1 MQGLVITLWVI
12 NALVNGKNVMISSGV
27 ASGKDPHEKNR
38 PLFVCGKYR
47 FDFNKRTY
55 VMGIVN
61 VTPDSFYD
69 GGKFM
74 NPRAALDHAKRIVD
88 EGADIIDVGGEST
101 RPGADPVSLEEE
113 RDRVL
118 PLIEKLVQQVDVPVS
133 IDTTKVAI
141 AKSAVEAGAV
151 IINDISSFRFEPG
164 MAHLAAEHKVP
175 VVLMHMRGTPRTM
188 QNQVVYENP
197 IAEICNFLKE
207 RIAYA
212 ESAGID
218 PHQIIID
225 PGIGFGKSLPDGNLT
240 IIKNLA
246 ALKTLDKP
254 ILVGLSR
261 KAFIGHVLNLGV
273 EEREEGTA
281 AALAVAVNNGA
292 NLVRVHDVKKMKR
305 VVAMV
310 DAIVAVN

>member
-1 MQGLVITLWVI
+1 MIAHWVI
-12 NALVNGKNVMISSGV
+12 IALANGKDVMISSGV
-27 ASGKDPHEKNR
+27 ASERDPQEKNR
-38 PLFVCGKYR
+38 PLFVCGKHR

-61 VTPDSFYD
+61 VTPDSFSD
-69 GGKFM
+69 GGTFM
-74 NPRAALDHAKRIVD
+74 NPTAALDHAKRIVD

-101 RPGADPVSLEEE
+101 RPGAEPVSLEEE
-113 RDRVL
+113 RKRVL
-118 PLIEKLVQQVDVPVS
+118 PLIEQLVHQVDVPVS

-141 AKSAVEAGAV
+141 AESALKAGALM
-151 IINDISSFRFEPG
+151 INDISSFRFEPE

-188 QNQVVYENP
+188 QHQAVGENP
-197 IAEICNFLKE
+197 IAEIFDFLKE
-207 RIAYA
+207 RITYA
-212 ESAGID
+212 EAAGID
-218 PHQIIID
+218 PQQIIID
-225 PGIGFGKSLPDGNLT
+225 PGIGFGKSLPDGNLS
-240 IIKNLA
+240 IIKNLSA
-246 ALKTLDKP
+246 FKTLGKP

-273 EEREEGTA
+273 GEREEGTA

-292 NLVRVHDVKKMKR
+292 RIVRVHDVRTMKR

>member
-1 MQGLVITLWVI
+1 MITLWVRT
-12 NALVNGKNVMISSGV
+12 ALVNGKDVMISSGV
-27 ASGKDPHEKNR
+27 ASERDPHHKNR
-38 PLFVCGKYR
+38 PLFGCGKYR

-61 VTPDSFYD
+61 VTPDSFSD

-74 NPRAALDHAKRIVD
+74 NLKAALDHAKRAVD

-101 RPGADPVSLEEE
+101 RPGAAPVSLEEE
-113 RDRVL
+113 RKRVL
-118 PLIEKLVQQVDVPVS
+118 PLIEQLVPQIDVPVS

-141 AKSAVEAGAV
+141 ARSAIEAGAAM
-151 IINDISSFRFEPG
+151 INDISSFRFEPG
-164 MAHLAAEHKVP
+164 MAHLAAEHKIP

-188 QNQVVYENP
+188 QGQAVYENP
-197 IAEICNFLKE
+197 IAEITDFLKE
-207 RIAYA
+207 RIACA

-246 ALKTLDKP
+246 AFKTLGKP

-281 AALAVAVNNGA
+281 AALAVAVSNGA

-305 VVAMV
+305 VVTMV
-310 DAIVAVN
+310 DAIVSVN

>member
-1 MQGLVITLWVI
+1 MSTSGL
-12 NALVNGKNVMISSGV
+12 
-27 ASGKDPHEKNR
+27 ASGSSPHQKRR
-38 PLFVCGKYR
+38 PLFECGKYR

-55 VMGIVN
+55 IMGIVN
-61 VTPDSFYD
+61 VTPDSFSD

-74 NPRAALDHAKRIVD
+74 NLHSALDHAKRMVD

-113 RDRVL
+113 RRRVL

-133 IDTTKVAI
+133 VDTTKVAL
-141 AKSAVEAGAV
+141 AQGALEAGAV
-151 IINDISSFRFEPG
+151 MINDISSFRFEPG

-175 VVLMHMRGTPRTM
+175 VILMHMRGTPQTM
-188 QNQVVYENP
+188 QDQVVYDTL
-197 IAEICNFLKE
+197 ISEIFDFLKE
-207 RIAYA
+207 RIGFA
-212 ESAGID
+212 ESAGIN

-246 ALKTLDKP
+246 ALKPLGKP

-281 AALAVAVNNGA
+281 AALSVAVHNGA
-292 NLVRVHDVKKMKR
+292 RMVRVHDVKKMKR

-310 DAIVAVN
+310 DAIAAVN

>member
-1 MQGLVITLWVI
+1 MQGLMITPCVVI
-12 NALVNGKNVMISSGV
+12 APVNRKDVMISSGL
-27 ASGKDPHEKNR
+27 ASERDPHNKNGS
-38 PLFVCGKYR
+38 LFVCGKYR

-55 VMGIVN
+55 VMGILN
-61 VTPDSFYD
+61 VTPDSFSD

-74 NPRAALDHAKRIVD
+74 NRKGALDYAKRMVD

-101 RPGADPVSLEEE
+101 RPGADPVPLEEE
-113 RDRVL
+113 RKRVL
-118 PLIEKLVQQVDVPVS
+118 PLIEKLVQQIDVPVS
-133 IDTTKVAI
+133 IDTTKVVI
-141 AKSAVEAGAV
+141 AKSAIEAGAV
-151 IINDISSFRFEPG
+151 MINDISSFRFEPG

-175 VVLMHMRGTPRTM
+175 VILMHMHGTPRTM
-188 QNQVVYENP
+188 QHQVVYENP
-197 IAEICNFLKE
+197 IAEICDFLKE

-212 ESAGID
+212 ESAGIA

-246 ALKTLDKP
+246 AFKTLGKP

-273 EEREEGTA
+273 EDREEGTA
-281 AALAVAVNNGA
+281 AALAVAVTNGA
-292 NLVRVHDVKKMKR
+292 RIVRVHNVKTMKR
-305 VVAMV
+305 VVTMV

>member
-1 MQGLVITLWVI
+1 MITLWVT
-12 NALVNGKNVMISSGV
+12 NALVNGKDVMFSSGV
-27 ASGKDPHEKNR
+27 ASEKDPHEKNR

-47 FDFNKRTY
+47 FDFNKRTH

-61 VTPDSFYD
+61 VTPDSFSD

-74 NPRAALDHAKRIVD
+74 NFAAALDHAKRIAD

-101 RPGADPVSLEEE
+101 RPGAAPVPLEEE
-113 RDRVL
+113 RKRVL
-118 PLIEKLVQQVDVPVS
+118 PLIEKLVQQIDVPVS

-141 AKSAVEAGAV
+141 AKSAIEAGAV
-151 IINDISSFRFEPG
+151 MINDISSFNFEPG

-175 VVLMHMRGTPRTM
+175 VVLMHMRGNPRTM
-188 QNQVVYENP
+188 QHQVVYENP
-197 IAEICNFLKE
+197 ITEICDFLKE

-212 ESAGID
+212 ESVGID
-218 PHQIIID
+218 PQQIIID

-246 ALKTLDKP
+246 AFKVLDKP

-292 NLVRVHDVKKMKR
+292 RIVRVHDVKTMKR
-305 VVAMV
+305 VVTMV
-310 DAIVAVN
+310 DAIVSVN